1 MRTTGDASEVL
12 RRGMAQ
18 IREQYGV
25 PAAFPAD
32 VLAEAADVARRPLP
46 TDRPDRTD
54 LEMVTLD
61 PASAT
66 DLDQA
71 FALERDGDDLILQY
85 AIADVAWFVE
95 PGGAMDREAWKRG
108 TTVYLPDAR
117 VGVYP
122 PSISEAVA
130 SLLPDGPR
138 PAVLLSV
145 VVAPDGQTS
154 LRRAEQVLVR
164 SRAKLGYETAT
175 AAQLSPL
182 LPEFAA
188 RIVGAEDR
196 RGASRIEFPEQ
207 EVDPDP
213 DTPGGFLLK
222 IRPRAD
228 SEDHNAT
235 MSLAA
240 NLAVAAT
247 MAAGSTGLFRVM
259 EDPDQREVRSL
270 RHTAR
275 RFGLDWPADMSLDK
289 FQRSLRTDDPKA
301 AAFILSARRAS
312 GGASY
317 APFTAGVAPW
327 HSAIAATYAHATAPL
342 RRLADRYVLRAVCA
356 LSAGE
361 ALPADLT
368 KAFAELPDAMD
379 RAEAIASKVDKA
391 TIDLVEAVVLSSHIG
406 EVFNATVLDVDERD
420 GARIQLEH
428 PAVVARVAAKRIEPG
443 DEIRVRLDA
452 AEPEGRKVAFSRIS

>member
-1 MRTTGDASEVL
+1 
-12 RRGMAQ
+12 
-18 IREQYGV
+18 
-25 PAAFPAD
+25 
-32 VLAEAADVARRPLP
+32 
-46 TDRPDRTD
+46 
-54 LEMVTLD
+54 MVTLD